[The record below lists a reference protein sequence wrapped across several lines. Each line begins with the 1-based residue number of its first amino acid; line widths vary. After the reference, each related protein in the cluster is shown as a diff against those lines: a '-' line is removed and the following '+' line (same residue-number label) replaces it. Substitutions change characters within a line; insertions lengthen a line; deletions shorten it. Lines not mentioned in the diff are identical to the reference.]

1 MQRLDL
7 TLEDVHLNLAVD
19 EALLDEAE
27 NGGQEVLRLWRF
39 SRPVVVIGRGS
50 KAHGEVDLD
59 FCRQQSIPVLRR
71 CSGGASILA
80 GPGCWMYSVVLSL
93 EQRPLLRNVDSAHQF
108 VMTRL
113 ARAVAEQQSAVELCG
128 ICDLTIDR
136 KKFSG
141 NSLRIAKNH
150 LLYHGTVL
158 QQVDL
163 ELLSKCLRTPPRQP
177 DYRSGRPH
185 DQFVTAIQL
194 DADRL
199 SDSLAEQYGANKQR
213 VAWPEPASRELVSLK
228 YASDAWNLRH

>member
-27 NGGQEVLRLWRF
+27 NGGEEVLRLWRF

-50 KAHGEVDLD
+50 KAQGEVDLD

-71 CSGGASILA
+71 CSGGASVLA
-80 GPGCWMYSVVLSL
+80 GPECWMYSVVLSL

-113 ARAVAEQQSAVELCG
+113 ARAVAEQQPAVELCG

-158 QQVDL
+158 QRVDL

-177 DYRSGRPH
+177 DYRSGRSH
-185 DQFVTAIQL
+185 DQFVTAIPL

-199 SDSLAEQYGANKQR
+199 SDALAEQYDVTEQR
-213 VAWPEPASRELVSLK
+213 AAWPEPASRELMWSK